1 MNRKSWSF
9 KVLVLAVPLGLWFGW
24 RSHSTSPGEG
34 SAPAEEVR
42 SRTSAAGAPW
52 RGPIG
57 RLPSNAAEHRRLRL
71 AGQVMGMDGAG
82 VGGAQVSLSGASPK
96 TVVSAADGTFTFEDL
111 DAAEYVIRATAGDLT
126 GEPVPVRA
134 PGDPVLVRLNLGA
147 ALVVHVVDE
156 GGKPVVDAEVGLLDD
171 QPRIVRTDGAGLATL
186 RGVRAGNVGITVS
199 GAGYAT
205 SEVTADAAP
214 GIRVELTVTLR
225 QGYAVSGSVIDGGG
239 RRVAGAQ
246 VGVRGGLGGVG
257 IRGAQTV
264 TDAEGRFTV
273 AALGA
278 GTHTLVATDGEHAPT
293 EAAPVT
299 ITDRSIV
306 GVTITLKDGGV
317 IDGLV
322 TRSDSA
328 PARAAT
334 VRIIGRGASSVREL
348 RTDEQ
353 GRFQARGLPRGF
365 VQLQAESDGGA
376 SDVMDVD
383 LGGAADRTEVR
394 LVLDTTDSIAG
405 VVVDSQDHPVAGVQV
420 NAYPDAAEEASRPYG
435 ISRAALATTDR
446 GGGFSIRGLHAGNYR
461 LFATG
466 APGLRNPIDRGVA
479 AAAGDSNVRIA
490 LVAGGALRGS
500 LRLSK
505 DGASPT
511 HAELQLGQRSPMA
524 IAGGTI
530 DLGDIPPGTYDLSI
544 RGAEFAELVTRGV
557 VVRGG
562 QTTDLGTI
570 ELSAGRTLVGKVVD
584 GRGAP
589 VEGARIELGGSS
601 QVTMSDH
608 DGQFTLRGLP
618 AAATSVAALHQGRGR
633 SIAQAIAEGTADP
646 APVVLVLRGF
656 GSVAGTITT
665 PDPPQAHTMITM
677 MPKGDP
683 GQLRGARAAD
693 DGSFRFAEVAEG
705 QYLVSAIQT
714 QSGSTRIANATIEI
728 AAGAETKVALDFP
741 RGPITLSVQ
750 VEPPRGGAAA
760 GATVFLFRGGV
771 AASTMTELMQ
781 VTTGG
786 KLAGMKPWRADGE
799 SPTFEELTPD
809 SYSVCA
815 VAAGGSFTTSGTTRP
830 ADRPTG
836 LVACRQVDVLAAPSE
851 QTVSCQLPGGG

>member
-1 MNRKSWSF
+1 MNRKSWGI
-9 KVLVLAVPLGLWFGW
+9 KVIILAVPLGLWFGW
-24 RSHSTSPGEG
+24 RSHSSSPREG
-34 SAPAEEVR
+34 SATAEEVR
-42 SRTSAAGAPW
+42 ARTSAAGGPS

-57 RLPSNAAEHRRLRL
+57 RPPSSAAEHRRVRL
-71 AGQVMGMDGAG
+71 AGQVLGMNGAA
-82 VGGAQVSLSGASPK
+82 VGGAEVSLSGASPK
-96 TVVSAADGTFTFEDL
+96 TVVSAADGTFTFEDV

-126 GEPVPVRA
+126 GGPVPVRA
-134 PGDPVLVRLNLGA
+134 PGDPVLVRLNPGA
-147 ALVVHVVDE
+147 ALVVRVVEDS
-156 GGKPVVDAEVGLLDD
+156 GKPVVDAEVGLVDD
-171 QPRIVRTDGAGLATL
+171 QTRIVRTDGAGLATL
-186 RGVRAGNVGITVS
+186 RGVPAGNVGVTVS

-205 SEVTADAAP
+205 SEIAADAAP
-214 GIRVELTVTLR
+214 GMKVELTVTLR
-225 QGYAVSGSVIDGGG
+225 PGYAVSGSVIDGSS
-239 RRVAGAQ
+239 RPVAGAQ
-246 VGVRGGLGGVG
+246 VGVRGGLGGAG
-257 IRGAQTV
+257 IRGAQAV

-273 AALGA
+273 TALGA
-278 GTHTLVATDGEHAPT
+278 GTHTLVAADGDHAPT

-299 ITDRSIV
+299 ITDRPIA

-334 VRIIGRGASSVREL
+334 VRIIGGGPSSVREL

-353 GRFQARGLPRGF
+353 GRFQARGLPRGLL
-365 VQLQAESDGGA
+365 QLQAESDGVT
-376 SDVMDVD
+376 SDVMDVE
-383 LGGAADRTEVR
+383 LASAADRPEVR
-394 LVLDTTDSIAG
+394 LVLDAADAIAG

-420 NAYPDAAEEASRPYG
+420 NAFPDADDDASRPYG
-435 ISRAALATTDR
+435 VSRAAPATTDR
-446 GGGFSIRGLHAGNYR
+446 GGAFSIRGLHPGDYR

-466 APGLRNPIDRGVA
+466 APGLRNPVDRGVA
-479 AAAGDSNVRIA
+479 AAAGDRNVRIA

-500 LRLSK
+500 LRSSK

-511 HAELQLGQRSPMA
+511 HAELQLGQRSTVS

-544 RGAEFAELVTRGV
+544 RGAEFAELVRGGV
-557 VVRGG
+557 VIRGG

-584 GRGAP
+584 GRGEP
-589 VEGARIELGGSS
+589 VEGARIQLKGS

-618 AAATSVAALHQGRGR
+618 AAATSVAALQQGRGR

-656 GSVAGTITT
+656 GSVAGTVTT
-665 PDPPQAHTMITM
+665 PDPSQTRTTIMM
-677 MPKGDP
+677 MPQDDR
-683 GQLRGARAAD
+683 GQPLGARAAD

-705 QYLVSAIQT
+705 RYSVSAIQT
-714 QSGSTRIANATIEI
+714 QSGSTRTANATIEV
-728 AAGAETKVALDFP
+728 AAGAETKVTLDVP

-750 VEPPRGGAAA
+750 VEPPPGGTAA

-771 AASTMTELMQ
+771 VVSTETQLMQ
-781 VTTGG
+781 VAAGG

-799 SPTFEELTPD
+799 PPTFEELPPD

-815 VAAGGSFTTSGTTRP
+815 VAARVPSPTGGPPRP
-830 ADRPTG
+830 ADRPTS
-836 LVACRQVDVLAAPSE
+836 LVACRRVDVLAAPSE